1 MSNGLKYRKRSITN
15 LDFHLSMPKIPYDGL
30 KYPKTAKNT
39 LDGQKQCIS
48 SMTHYTAHFN

>member
-39 LDGQKQCIS
+39 LDGQKTMHFI
-48 SMTHYTAHFN
+48 MTHYTTYFN